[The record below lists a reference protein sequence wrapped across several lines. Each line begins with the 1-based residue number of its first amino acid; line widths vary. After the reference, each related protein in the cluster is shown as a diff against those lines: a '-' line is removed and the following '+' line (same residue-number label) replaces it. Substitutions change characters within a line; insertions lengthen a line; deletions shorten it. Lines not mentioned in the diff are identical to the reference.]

1 MGIGGSWALTLGGTY
16 KDFGDVRSNFFGRMR
31 GTGYT
36 EQAIDA
42 KLEFSLAENLHFT
55 FAHQNLNQDDINR
68 TQSTLDNPGGFAGLA
83 PGTFNDRILDQERS
97 LTYFKV
103 EGEPVSGPIDQYT
116 ATFSFQTS
124 QDSEFQDRNPADIRT
139 QNIDLDTYGFSLV
152 ASSELIDTSILYGL
166 DFYLDQIDSTGT
178 RTGRDPRSARPL
190 ADDSDYLSLGIFAQA
205 RHSWSERFET
215 TAGVRYT
222 YARADLGRV
231 FNGVT
236 DISEEESYNA
246 LVFNARARYQYDD
259 IWTIFAGASQG
270 FRAPNVNDLSG
281 NVTSRSGLTALGNL
295 DLDPETT
302 ITLELGTRAEGER
315 FSLEA
320 SAFYTYLD
328 DVILGIPESEGSST
342 VITTNGANAWIVGF
356 EGEASYQLTDAFTL
370 SGFVTYQYGDA
381 QRDSFIGSDDVITE
395 PVSRLSPLRGSLSL
409 RYEEPGSN
417 WWAEARVIAAA
428 RANRL
433 SANDRTDTQR
443 IPPGGTPSYL
453 VANLSAGWQPTE
465 RLSFNL
471 ALQNLTDEDYRVHG
485 SGLNEPGFGA
495 LITTQ
500 VKW

>member
-1 MGIGGSWALTLGGTY
+1 M
-16 KDFGDVRSNFFGRMR
+16 
-31 GTGYT
+31 
-36 EQAIDA
+36 
-42 KLEFSLAENLHFT
+42 
-55 FAHQNLNQDDINR
+55 
-68 TQSTLDNPGGFAGLA
+68 A

-205 RHSWSERFET
+205 RHSWSELFET

-259 IWTIFAGASQG
+259 TWTIFAGASQG

-281 NVTSRSGLTALGNL
+281 NATSRSGLTALGNL
-295 DLDPETT
+295 DLC
-302 ITLELGTRAEGER
+302 LL
-315 FSLEA
+315 
-320 SAFYTYLD
+320 YTS
-328 DVILGIPESEGSST
+328 PSP
-342 VITTNGANAWIVGF
+342 
-356 EGEASYQLTDAFTL
+356 
-370 SGFVTYQYGDA
+370 
-381 QRDSFIGSDDVITE
+381 RDQ
-395 PVSRLSPLRGSLSL
+395 RGSRMPS
-409 RYEEPGSN
+409 
-417 WWAEARVIAAA
+417 
-428 RANRL
+428 
-433 SANDRTDTQR
+433 SA
-443 IPPGGTPSYL
+443 
-453 VANLSAGWQPTE
+453 
-465 RLSFNL
+465 
-471 ALQNLTDEDYRVHG
+471 
-485 SGLNEPGFGA
+485 
-495 LITTQ
+495 
-500 VKW
+500 